1 MGRPSESSQGSVR
14 AHVLLL
20 AALTV
25 LPLVLVAGKAFHID
39 DPLFVW
45 TGKQIHVEP
54 LDPYGF
60 TVNWYGMPMRMADVT
75 KNPPLASYAIAAVAA
90 VSGFGEVPLHL
101 LFLIPALAVVLL
113 TYHLGSRFTRQP
125 LLAAILVLTTPV
137 FLVSSTSVMCDV
149 WMVAFWLAAVWFW
162 VSGLDSGSRSELL
175 LGAAAAALSA
185 LSKYFGLALVPLLLA
200 YTWRRKG
207 RLTPAWPL
215 LLPVA
220 AAAAYHLATQ
230 AIYGR
235 GLVLDAFFYSKG
247 ARSLLGSATTPIT
260 GLAFTGGCIGAALL
274 VALVAC
280 RRWVAVAWI
289 GLAVAVTTSTA
300 VLGIPGVHGAERGG
314 APPRE
319 LAIHFG
325 LFATMGFGVLGLA
338 VSDLRRRRDADS
350 LLLALW
356 VGGTFLFAAVL
367 NWSTNGRSILPMVP
381 AVALLV
387 ARSLESVRAAA
398 TTATRARQ
406 PDRLR
411 IAILVFAG
419 GLAWWIASSDVQHAN
434 GARRAAHLIQERAQ
448 GATGRLL
455 FEGHWGFQYYLEELG
470 GIAFDRKA
478 PLHPGDLLVLPEN
491 NTNVDTEPQP
501 WMRLRDVVEVPAGA
515 GVALN
520 RIDRGA
526 GFYADAY
533 GPSPYVFGPVPPD
546 RYRVYEVFDPSVGQP
561 EVTPKAP

>member
-1 MGRPSESSQGSVR
+1 MGEPQFDSSHRRGAR
-14 AHVLLL
+14 HV
-20 AALTV
+20 
-25 LPLVLVAGKAFHID
+25 LVLVALTLVALLPFAGKAFHID

-45 TGKQIHVEP
+45 TAKQIHAEP
-54 LDPYGF
+54 LDPYGC

-90 VSGFGEVPLHL
+90 ITGFGEVPLHHA
-101 LFLIPALAVVLL
+101 FLIPALAVVLL
-113 TYHLGSRFTRQP
+113 TYHLGLRLTRQP

-149 WMVAFWLAAVWFW
+149 WMLALWLSAVWLW

-175 LGAAAAALSA
+175 LGAAAAALCA
-185 LSKYFGLALVPLLLA
+185 LMKYFGLALVPLLLA

-207 RLTPAWPL
+207 SLAPAWPL
-215 LLPVA
+215 LVPIGV
-220 AAAAYHLATQ
+220 AAAYHLATR

-235 GLVLDAFFYSKG
+235 GLLLDAFSYSTG

-274 VALVAC
+274 IALVAC
-280 RRWVAVAWI
+280 RRWVAIAWI
-289 GLAVAVTTSTA
+289 ALAAAVSISTA
-300 VLGIPGVHGAERGG
+300 ILGIPGASAMERRD
-314 APPRE
+314 PPE

-325 LFATMGFGVLGLA
+325 LFATMGLAVLALA

-367 NWSTNGRSILPMVP
+367 NWSTNGRSILPMIP

-398 TTATRARQ
+398 TSATHARR

-411 IAILVFAG
+411 IAILTFAG
-419 GLAWWIASSDVQHAN
+419 VLALWIASSDAQHAN
-434 GARRAAHLIQERAQ
+434 GARHAAHLIRERAQ
-448 GATGRLL
+448 GAPGRLL

-478 PLHPGDLLVLPEN
+478 PLHPGDLLVLPED

-501 WMRLRDVVEVPAGA
+501 WMRLRDVVEVPAGS

-546 RYRVYEVFDPSVGQP
+546 RYRVYEIFDPSLVEP